1 MILELV
7 EDLPEEKLGKVI
19 SFIKF
24 IKEEEEPILVL
35 ESEDEEDILN
45 ILREDEWY
53 SSEEIEK
60 KLSKVKKMNNV
71 NYSKQAKK
79 SLESYD
85 YKISIRIKNAI
96 DKMPLGDIKKA
107 CGK

>member
-79 SLESYD
+79 
-85 YKISIRIKNAI
+85 IFRI
-96 DKMPLGDIKKA
+96 L
-107 CGK
+107 

>member
-1 MILELV
+1 MATSKKLILELV

-60 KLSKVKKMNNV
+60 IIQGKKN
-71 NYSKQAKK
+71 
-79 SLESYD
+79 E
-85 YKISIRIKNAI
+85 
-96 DKMPLGDIKKA
+96 
-107 CGK
+107 

>member
-71 NYSKQAKK
+71 NYSKQAKIFSNPMIIK
-79 SLESYD
+79 ST
-85 YKISIRIKNAI
+85 IRIKNAI
-96 DKMPLGDIKKA
+96 DK
-107 CGK
+107 

>member
-1 MILELV
+1 MATSKKLILELV

-35 ESEDEEDILN
+35 ESEDEEDILS

-60 KLSKVKKMNNV
+60 IIQGKKN
-71 NYSKQAKK
+71 
-79 SLESYD
+79 E
-85 YKISIRIKNAI
+85 
-96 DKMPLGDIKKA
+96 
-107 CGK
+107 